1 MQQEAA
7 CTSNM
12 EDRNEKMKEEKSKIV
27 ITPERVDTL
36 RSEMKKAIGRQTII
50 GQLQT

>member
-7 CTSNM
+7 YISNM

-27 ITPERVDTL
+27 MTPGTVDTL
-36 RSEMKKAIGRQTII
+36 RSEMKKATDRQTII